1 MLKEKKSKFFSRV
14 GTSQEQ
20 PLTMIGEGIS
30 VVGTMTVGR
39 GMVRLDGHLEGKITG
54 PGTLVIGENGFL
66 QGEIEV
72 DTLILNGRVEGIVM
86 AAASVHITPTGRLCG
101 KVQAA
106 HLIIDQGAVF
116 DGEGRTVRKENL
128 LPDAEDEKIG
138 AVLRS

>member
-1 MLKEKKSKFFSRV
+1 MLKEKKKRFFGRAR
-14 GTSQEQ
+14 TPREQ

-30 VVGTMTVGR
+30 VMGTMHMGS
-39 GMVRLDGHLEGKITG
+39 GIVRLDGHLEGKIAG
-54 PGTLVIGENGFL
+54 PGTLIIGEDGFL

-72 DTLILNGRVEGIVM
+72 NTLILNGRVEGIVT
-86 AAASVHITPTGRLCG
+86 AAENVHITPTGRLCG

-128 LPDAEDEKIG
+128 PPPFEDENTG
-138 AVLRS
+138 AVLT